1 MMLTFANLNS
11 VAGIVPSALLVLV
24 WWCALRSVRH
34 SGWGIAML
42 TLVGTISHEALHAVV
57 GWIFRAKPTSF
68 SILPQRR
75 RDCWVL
81 GSVSFRNL
89 NIWNSAPVAFAPLLL
104 AWVGWLAFRHWT
116 EPAFYSGHYI
126 SWLLSGYIVAVCLFS
141 CIPSHIDIRMGAL
154 SGVMYVCVAGLLW
167 AVAMSVA

>member
-1 MMLTFANLNS
+1 MMITFANLDA
-11 VAGIVPSALLVLV
+11 VAAIVPSGLLVLI

-34 SGWGIAML
+34 SGWGIAIL

-57 GWIFRAKPTSF
+57 GWVFRAKPSSF
-68 SILPQRR
+68 SIVPKRQ

-104 AWVGWLAFRHWT
+104 AWVGWFAFRHWT
-116 EPAFYSGHYI
+116 GPAFDAGHYL
-126 SWLLSGYIVAVCLFS
+126 SWVLSGYIVAVCLFS
-141 CIPSHIDIRMGAL
+141 CVPSHIDFRMGAL
-154 SGVMYVCVAGLLW
+154 SGLMYACFAGLLW
-167 AVAMSVA
+167 AVLLVN

>member
-1 MMLTFANLNS
+1 MMLTYANLNS
-11 VAGIVPSALLVLV
+11 VAGIVPSGLLVLV

-57 GWIFRAKPTSF
+57 GWVFRARPTSF
-68 SILPQRR
+68 SIIPKRQ

-104 AWVGWLAFRHWT
+104 AWAKRTWVR
-116 EPAFYSGHYI
+116 
-126 SWLLSGYIVAVCLFS
+126 LSLRLVWPPKRWATLEAAAVVVLSSAMPLIVAS
-141 CIPSHIDIRMGAL
+141 R
-154 SGVMYVCVAGLLW
+154 W
-167 AVAMSVA
+167 